1 MAFNGPLD
9 SGPDCGASRLDFTL
23 NDTNCSLF
31 DTSGLELERVEVKI
45 GEEAAWEDV
54 QFSIGTA
61 HPMMGSESSVE
72 CGYFGF
78 GEQTQ
83 GKRYP
88 CLSSQCQPSMRARWC
103 LSKRYTS
110 RITSTLPVFMSAI
123 RTAPALKDCPSANN
137 LGQSLVMYECDQS
150 MPIPPYLFAIAS
162 GNVAFQV
169 MGERR
174 GRAPNRKSWV
184 RSTSSTKH
192 YRLCFLMEAS
202 LLTGDKNFVD
212 VVVHEI
218 TLGLATVSRF
228 LSWVSVASD
237 SILTSPPFQDMP
249 TRATFGATKVAFNS
263 EEHLQRPSYFDVSN
277 AV

>member
-1 MAFNGPLD
+1 MAFNGLD

-88 CLSSQCQPSMRARWC
+88 CLSNT
-103 LSKRYTS
+103 LSVKMRYTS

-123 RTAPALKDCPSANN
+123 RTTPALKDCPSANN

-184 RSTSSTKH
+184 RSASSTKH
-192 YRLCFLMEAS
+192 YRLYFLMEAFVTPA
-202 LLTGDKNFVD
+202 LLTGDKNLVD

-237 SILTSPPFQDMP
+237 SILTSPPFPDMP